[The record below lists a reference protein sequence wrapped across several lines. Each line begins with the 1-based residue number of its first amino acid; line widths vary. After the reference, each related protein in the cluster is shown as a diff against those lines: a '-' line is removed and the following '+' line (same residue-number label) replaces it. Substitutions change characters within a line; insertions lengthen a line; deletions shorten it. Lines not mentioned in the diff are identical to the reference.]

1 MCGSACPANA
11 EGCWW
16 PGLPQTANVSGFS
29 PVSLTEAYPK
39 LAPYRPPGQLI
50 SPPLLLSIILNVC
63 FTIIMQTC
71 GFLLVK
77 QQPWYVVLAS
87 QR

>member
-1 MCGSACPANA
+1 MGWFVCPANT
-11 EGCWW
+11 EGHWRA
-16 PGLPQTANVSGFS
+16 GLPWTANASGFS

-50 SPPLLLSIILNVC
+50 SPPLLLSITLNVC
-63 FTIIMQTC
+63 FTITMQTC

-77 QQPWYVVLAS
+77 QQPW
-87 QR
+87 